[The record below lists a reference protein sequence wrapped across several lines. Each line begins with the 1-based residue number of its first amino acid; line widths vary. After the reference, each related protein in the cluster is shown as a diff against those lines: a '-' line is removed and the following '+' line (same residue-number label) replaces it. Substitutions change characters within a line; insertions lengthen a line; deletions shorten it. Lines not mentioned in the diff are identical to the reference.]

1 VQVDCARLT
10 KAAIVAMLLIVDFMI
25 ELNSLNFEKRVC
37 RGYKAKQRVS
47 LAEIPLENVYGLPER
62 ECKRRE

>member
-25 ELNSLNFEKRVC
+25 E
-37 RGYKAKQRVS
+37 QVS
-47 LAEIPLENVYGLPER
+47 QSDKMKELE
-62 ECKRRE
+62 

>member
-1 VQVDCARLT
+1 
-10 KAAIVAMLLIVDFMI
+10 MLLIVDFMI